1 MTETIYIVDP
11 ILTER
16 HRIARALVDEPVV
29 LKSYDDAEQF
39 LGEIGAAASGCI
51 LVPIDLPGMG
61 LRALMQEVRRQN
73 LALAI
78 VVLGRD
84 LEFSA
89 AVELVRRGA
98 FDFLEHP
105 FSDRTLR
112 SVVRRAIGAG
122 P

>member
-1 MTETIYIVDP
+1 M
-11 ILTER
+11 
-16 HRIARALVDEPVV
+16 H
-29 LKSYDDAEQF
+29 
-39 LGEIGAAASGCI
+39 EIK
-51 LVPIDLPGMG
+51 
-61 LRALMQEVRRQN
+61 RQN

-84 LEFSA
+84 LEFAA

-112 SVVRRAIGAG
+112 SVVRRAIGAA